1 MKQLA
6 ILGAAGTIG
15 QLTRKKILERTNLS
29 LVLYARRAKERL
41 QSADPERET
50 IIDGDFLDLG
60 RLVHAF
66 QGCQYVCLTDI
77 HDSRATLRVIEAMK
91 LAGVKKLISIAP
103 ERNLCQP
110 EALKQLATSSDLSL
124 SQKTHQLLLQ
134 QKNRLMSYHLI
145 AGSELIVSFV
155 HLPSEKERMAKRNA
169 WQKAIADE
177 ILAIFHGCAA

>member
-1 MKQLA
+1 MKRLA

-15 QLTRKKILERTNLS
+15 QLTRQTLLERTNFS
-29 LVLYARRAKERL
+29 LVLYARQATERL
-41 QSADPERET
+41 QQIDAARET

-60 RLVHAF
+60 RLVRAL
-66 QGCQYVCLTDI
+66 QGCQSVFLTDI
-77 HDSRATLRVIEAMK
+77 HDPRATLRVIEAMK
-91 LAGVKKLISIAP
+91 LAEVSQLISVAP
-103 ERNLCQP
+103 ERNLCHP

-124 SQKTHQLLLQ
+124 SPKTHQLLLQ

-155 HLPSEKERMAKRNA
+155 HLPSEKERMAQRNA

>member
-60 RLVHAF
+60 RLVRAF

-77 HDSRATLRVIEAMK
+77 HDPRATLRVIEAMK

-110 EALKQLATSSDLSL
+110 EALKQLASSSDLSL
-124 SQKTHQLLLQ
+124 SPKTHQLLLQ

-145 AGSELIVSFV
+145 AGSELIVSLV
-155 HLPSEKERMAKRNA
+155 HLPSEKKRMANRRA
-169 WQKAIADE
+169 WRESVVEE
-177 ILAIFHGCAA
+177 ILSACDCCAA

>member
-60 RLVHAF
+60 RLVRAF

-77 HDSRATLRVIEAMK
+77 HDPRATLRVIEAMK
-91 LAGVKKLISIAP
+91 LAGVKK
-103 ERNLCQP
+103 CQP
-110 EALKQLATSSDLSL
+110 EELKQLATSSGLSL
-124 SQKTHQLLLQ
+124 SPRTHQLLLQ

-155 HLPSEKERMAKRNA
+155 HLPSEKERMAQRNT

>member
-60 RLVHAF
+60 RLVRAF

-77 HDSRATLRVIEAMK
+77 HDPRATLRVIEAMK

-110 EALKQLATSSDLSL
+110 EALKQLASSSDLSL
-124 SQKTHQLLLQ
+124 SPKTYQLLLQ

-155 HLPSEKERMAKRNA
+155 HLPSEKKRMANRRA
-169 WQKAIADE
+169 WRESVVEE
-177 ILAIFHGCAA
+177 ILSACDCCAA

>member
-60 RLVHAF
+60 RLVRAF

-77 HDSRATLRVIEAMK
+77 HDPRATLRVIEAMK

-124 SQKTHQLLLQ
+124 SPKKHQLLLQ
-134 QKNRLMSYHLI
+134 QKNRLMSYQLI
-145 AGSELIVSFV
+145 KGSELSVYFV
-155 HLPSEKERMAKRNA
+155 HLPSEKKRMANRRA
-169 WQKAIADE
+169 WRESVVEE
-177 ILAIFHGCAA
+177 ILSACDCCAA

>member
-15 QLTRKKILERTNLS
+15 QLTPKKILERTNLS

-60 RLVHAF
+60 RLVRAF

-77 HDSRATLRVIEAMK
+77 HDPRATLRVIEAMK

-110 EALKQLATSSDLSL
+110 EALKQLASSSDLSL
-124 SQKTHQLLLQ
+124 SPKTHQLLLQ

-155 HLPSEKERMAKRNA
+155 HLPSEKKRMANRRA
-169 WQKAIADE
+169 WRESVVEE
-177 ILAIFHGCAA
+177 ILSACDCCAA

>member
-60 RLVHAF
+60 RLVRAF

-77 HDSRATLRVIEAMK
+77 HDPRATLRVIEAMK

-110 EALKQLATSSDLSL
+110 EALKQLASSSDLSL
-124 SQKTHQLLLQ
+124 SPKTHQLLLQ

-155 HLPSEKERMAKRNA
+155 HLPSEKKRMANRRV
-169 WQKAIADE
+169 WRESVVEE
-177 ILAIFHGCAA
+177 ILSACDCCAA